1 VQPEPPIAVPV
12 AAPVHVPVPAAVAPR
27 DDGLEPAPVAAMSA
41 PEVDDAPAP
50 TDAVPIQSAGVG
62 IEGTVEVSFEAGT
75 AADRIYAALE
85 AIQGAIRGRPGPLP
99 VVIGVPGATWQVKL
113 PERVAWDERLPEALR
128 RAAGVTISV
137 ELRST
142 PSAP

>member
-1 VQPEPPIAVPV
+1 V
-12 AAPVHVPVPAAVAPR
+12 AVPAAVGLAGAADHSAP
-27 DDGLEPAPVAAMSA
+27 AAATLA

-50 TDAVPIQSAGVG
+50 TDAVPIQSAPVG
-62 IEGTVEVSFEAGT
+62 IEGTVEVGFEDGT
-75 AADRIYAALE
+75 PADRIYAALE

-113 PERVAWDERLPEALR
+113 PERVAWDERLPDALR

-142 PSAP
+142 PAAP